1 MPTDYLLTGSRFY
14 DFYYSFKE
22 GYFVSPVRTLLSILV
37 VLFLLTRFSSASAR
51 PESVR
56 IAIIKGAESITLDG
70 EGLLAADEKGE
81 PILLKKPST
90 FRRGTGSMF
99 YVDGRPL
106 RRLTVAAPAKIKING
121 KNYRGLFDC
130 YPSDK
135 GLLLVNELP
144 LEEYLV
150 GLINCEISSLW
161 PVEAVKAQAVIAR
174 SYAIYQK
181 DARHAALYHLE
192 SSVMDQVYDG
202 VDIEDSRAARAVT
215 DTAGEVLTYSGK
227 VIQAF
232 YHSNCGGHTES
243 AQNVW
248 GADLPYLQGAECQYC
263 LNAASA
269 RWETA
274 LPLKKIE
281 LLLKA
286 AGYKA
291 AGLSA
296 IRAGAT
302 NRSGRLQD
310 ISLTT
315 AKGELTIPAVVFRK
329 TIGYSVIK
337 STNFTVRLQGDELL
351 FSGFGNGHGVGLC
364 QWGAKQR
371 AADGFSYREIL
382 SYYYPG
388 VRIAKLK

>member
-1 MPTDYLLTGSRFY
+1 MTDYLFY
-14 DFYYSFKE
+14 DFYYHFKE
-22 GYFVSPVRTLLSILV
+22 GYFVPFARVLLSIIV
-37 VLFLLTRFSSASAR
+37 VAFLLITISSAAAR

-56 IAIIKGAESITLDG
+56 IAIIKGTEAITLDG
-70 EGLLAADEKGE
+70 EDLLAADEKGE
-81 PILLKKPST
+81 PVILHTPCSL
-90 FRRGTGSMF
+90 RRGTGSLF

-106 RRLTVAAPAKIKING
+106 RRLTVSSPEKIRING
-121 KNYRGLFDC
+121 KNYRGLFDF

-144 LEEYLV
+144 LEEYLI

-181 DARHAALYHLE
+181 DARRGAVYHLE
-192 SSVMDQVYDG
+192 SSVMDQVYNG
-202 VDIEDSRAARAVT
+202 VDIEDSRAARAVQ
-215 DTAGEVLTYSGK
+215 DTAGEVLTYSGA

-232 YHSNCGGHTES
+232 YHSNCGGHTEAS
-243 AQNVW
+243 QNVW
-248 GADLPYLQGAECQYC
+248 GADLPYLQGVDCRYC
-263 LNAASA
+263 LNTPSA
-269 RWETA
+269 RWETT
-274 LPLKKIE
+274 LPLEKIE

-291 AGLSA
+291 AGLSSLR
-296 IRAGAT
+296 IGAS

-310 ISLTT
+310 IIVSTSRGDL
-315 AKGELTIPAVVFRK
+315 AIPAVAFRK

-337 STNFTVRLQGDELL
+337 STNFTVRARGDDLL

-364 QWGAKQR
+364 QWGSKQR
-371 AADGFSYREIL
+371 AADGFNYREIL

-388 VRIAKLK
+388 VRIEKLK